1 VRRTS
6 GYIMSSLM
14 AAVAFLGGGLD
25 RAWAAAE
32 PYEINVVLPLTGGGS
47 FLGETEQRSLQILEG
62 VVNQSGGIVGRPLR
76 FVFFDDQTSPQ
87 IAVQLASQILPSRPA
102 VVIGSA
108 LVAMCNAMAPLMK
121 NGPVLYCLSPGI
133 HPASGGFV
141 FTATIATRDGEEAL
155 VRYFKS
161 RGWTRLAF
169 IASTDATGHEAEEDL
184 EAVLKRPENQAMEL
198 VASEHFNPTDVST
211 SAQMEHIKA
220 AAPQVL
226 LAWSTGGPVAT
237 LLKSAIQAG
246 IAIPVATTNG
256 NMTYR
261 QMTQYAGFLPDELYL
276 PSSLW
281 LAQQQNLAVEPAV
294 AQAQRRF
301 FEAYKSADLEPDSP
315 ATLPWDPAMIIVA
328 ALRKLGPQA
337 SAAQL
342 QEYLTHLKGFAGIH
356 GVYNFEKNPQRGLDA
371 SDALVTQ
378 WSPAQHRW
386 AIVSAPSGAVL
397 PSATPK

>member
-1 VRRTS
+1 
-6 GYIMSSLM
+6 MSSLM

-169 IASTDATGHEAEEDL
+169 IASTDAIGH
-184 EAVLKRPENQAMEL
+184 
-198 VASEHFNPTDVST
+198 
-211 SAQMEHIKA
+211 
-220 AAPQVL
+220 
-226 LAWSTGGPVAT
+226 
-237 LLKSAIQAG
+237 
-246 IAIPVATTNG
+246 
-256 NMTYR
+256 
-261 QMTQYAGFLPDELYL
+261 
-276 PSSLW
+276 
-281 LAQQQNLAVEPAV
+281 
-294 AQAQRRF
+294 
-301 FEAYKSADLEPDSP
+301 
-315 ATLPWDPAMIIVA
+315 
-328 ALRKLGPQA
+328 
-337 SAAQL
+337 
-342 QEYLTHLKGFAGIH
+342 
-356 GVYNFEKNPQRGLDA
+356 
-371 SDALVTQ
+371 
-378 WSPAQHRW
+378 
-386 AIVSAPSGAVL
+386 
-397 PSATPK
+397 